1 MKRFFCK
8 VAMIATILAGG
19 FSMTS
24 CSTEDVLKTI
34 ESALTIWQQIN
45 AGQTLY
51 FSGSSHVQKW
61 TWNEKNE
68 QYEYQPQTG
77 EASYSSH
84 GCNMTVRSG
93 QAAIAIGDFDVEGY
107 NVTDIT
113 LPSVTYSNGAIGQEG
128 YGYQVTFKVIKNGKT
143 VTYSTPTSDSL
154 DYPYATA
161 EGIINEK
168 GELLLNAV
176 LFMSETEAFN
186 VEYKGNQIQKQ

>member
-1 MKRFFCK
+1 
-8 VAMIATILAGG
+8 MIATILAGG

-24 CSTEDVLKTI
+24 CSTENVLSAI

-61 TWNEKNE
+61 TWNDKNQ

-77 EASYSSH
+77 EASYTSH

-93 QAAIAIGDFDVEGY
+93 QAAIAIGDFAVEGY

-113 LPSVTYSNGAIGQEG
+113 LPSVTYTSGVIGQEG
-128 YGYQVTFKVIKNGKT
+128 YGYQVTFKVAKNGQT
-143 VTYSTPTSDSL
+143 ATYTTPTGDSL

-161 EGIINEK
+161 EGK
-168 GELLLNAV
+168 VADTGVLELNV
-176 LFMSETEAFN
+176 TLFMSETEAFN
-186 VEYKGNQIQKQ
+186 VVYKGNQIQQ

>member
-1 MKRFFCK
+1 
-8 VAMIATILAGG
+8 MIATILAGG

-24 CSTEDVLKTI
+24 CSTENVLSAI

-61 TWNEKNE
+61 TWNDKNQ

-77 EASYSSH
+77 EASYTSH

-93 QAAIAIGDFDVEGY
+93 QAAIAIGDFAVEGY

-113 LPSVTYSNGAIGQEG
+113 LPSVTYTSGVIGQEG
-128 YGYQVTFKVIKNGKT
+128 YGYQVAFKVAKNGQT
-143 VTYSTPTSDSL
+143 VTYSTPAGDAL

-161 EGIINEK
+161 EGK
-168 GELLLNAV
+168 VADTGAFELNV
-176 LFMSETEAFN
+176 TLFMSETEAFN
-186 VEYKGNQIQKQ
+186 VVYKGNQIQQ